1 MEIMIGVLGCLA
13 FSLALAFFAIMKLM
27 FWAGPDDIDY
37 EDDRFWGSQDVDRR
51 RRHEAD

>member
-1 MEIMIGVLGCLA
+1 MEIIIGAVVCLGVA
-13 FSLALAFFAIMKLM
+13 LALAFFAIMKLM

-37 EDDRFWGSQDVDRR
+37 QDDRFWGSQDIDRR